1 MSSNM
6 TEKTGLEITF
16 CRQRLP
22 NETLLTSTE
31 LKAILLPGGL
41 VFQRVCAAVA
51 HGGLKHGSKY
61 ANMCQ
66 PKEPQIGDGNLQDLA
81 SHTFTEANPFD
92 IF

>member
-22 NETLLTSTE
+22 NPHAVPLSLALLTSTE

-41 VFQRVCAAVA
+41 VFRRVCAAVA
-51 HGGLKHGSKY
+51 HGGLKLGSKY
-61 ANMCQ
+61 VKMCQ
-66 PKEPQIGDGNLQDLA
+66 DVPTKGTRD
-81 SHTFTEANPFD
+81 S
-92 IF
+92 